1 MKKKGTRFE
10 RELIHK
16 LWENG
21 FAAVRSPTSGG
32 SISYPMPDIIA
43 GNGKKYIAIEV
54 KMRKALPLYIEEQQI
69 KDLAMFS
76 NLFGAE
82 AVIGLKLPHKDWRF
96 FEIQQLKRTKKG
108 YKIDRDVYY
117 AGFDLYELLGK
128 LKQMRFEDEIEP

>member
-10 RELIHK
+10 RELIHI

-21 FAAVRSPTSGG
+21 FAAVRTPTSGG
-32 SISYPMPDIIA
+32 GISYPMPDIIA

-54 KMRKALPLYIEEQQI
+54 KMRNELPLYISEQQI

-82 AVIGLKLPHKDWRF
+82 AVIGLKLPRKKWKF
-96 FEIQQLKRTKKG
+96 FEIKQLKRTKNG
-108 YKIDRDVYY
+108 YKVDSEVF
-117 AGFDLYELLGK
+117 ASGFDIYELIGR
-128 LKQMRFEDEIEP
+128 LKQLRFEL